1 LGRVISS
8 VSNFTPG
15 TTAYVFISASAM
27 NIGDYFSSIERSL
40 EQSRSKTSIEIIEV
54 LASDDFNGILRCRV
68 YFWDESFLSI
78 HETVSTELGYPVR
91 IVYAYS
97 YIRDDQCV
105 FRYDNAPHHPD
116 IVTFPHHKHI
126 GEDKIAPTDQPT
138 VNQVLG
144 EIEKYLKE

>member
-1 LGRVISS
+1 
-8 VSNFTPG
+8 
-15 TTAYVFISASAM
+15 M
-27 NIGDYFSSIERSL
+27 NIADYFSSIERGL
-40 EQSRSKTSIEIIEV
+40 EQFGSKTSIEIIEI
-54 LASDDFNGILRCRV
+54 LASDDFNGILRCRIH
-68 YFWDESFLSI
+68 FWDESFLSI

-97 YIRDDQCV
+97 YIRNDQCL

-138 VNQVLG
+138 INQVLG